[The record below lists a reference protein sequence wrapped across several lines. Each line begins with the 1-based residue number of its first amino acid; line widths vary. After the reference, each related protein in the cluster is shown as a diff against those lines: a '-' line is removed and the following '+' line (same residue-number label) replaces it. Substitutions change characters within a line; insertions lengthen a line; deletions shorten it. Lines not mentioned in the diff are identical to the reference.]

1 MIQIAA
7 SILAA
12 DVMHLSREV
21 HLMEDAGC
29 DMFHID
35 VMDGIFVP
43 NIAHGPSLVS
53 AMKRKT
59 SLPLDVHLMVMRP
72 ERYINRF
79 IDAGAD
85 FLTVHFETVADLR
98 ATLKKIREA
107 GASAG
112 VSVKPGTDIR
122 VLNPFLDDIDLV
134 LVMAVEPGFGG
145 QEFMVDTLGK
155 VQTIRAA
162 GYTGFIEADGGI
174 NLDNLPSLMN
184 AGMDIA
190 VMGTSLFEA
199 KDKFAFVRQVH
210 ALTRAPF
217 MDGVQVP

>member
-29 DMFHID
+29 DLFHID

-43 NIAHGPSLVS
+43 NITHGPSLVS
-53 AMKRKT
+53 AMKKKT
-59 SLPLDVHLMVMRP
+59 SVPLDVHLMIMRP
-72 ERYINRF
+72 ERYIDRF
-79 IDAGAD
+79 IEAGAD
-85 FLTVHFETVADLR
+85 FLTVHFETVADLHSI
-98 ATLKKIREA
+98 LNKIREA

-122 VLNPFLDDIDLV
+122 ALEPFLEAADMV
-134 LVMAVEPGFGG
+134 LIMAVEPGFGG
-145 QEFMVDTLGK
+145 QEFMYDTLEK
-155 VQTIRAA
+155 VRALKDI
-162 GYTGFIEADGGI
+162 GYTGLIEVDGGI
-174 NLDNLPSLMN
+174 NPINLPALID
-184 AGMDIA
+184 AGLDIA

-199 KDKFAFVRQVH
+199 RDKFAFVREVH
-210 ALTRAPF
+210 ALSGAPF
-217 MDGVQVP
+217 LQSAPVL